1 MRVSAKKRGR
11 GRGRGLTLADI
22 ERWRVDPVAFC
33 EEVLGFTPWTCPD
46 IENDQ
51 AALIRKLAM
60 AHRATVRSGHKIGK
74 SRSAAALALWE
85 YTLFPGSRIVLTAPG
100 NRQVKE
106 VLWREITTMFREARI
121 PLGGELA
128 IDPGT
133 GLRNRSTDS
142 QILGFST
149 DDPDRFS
156 GISGARVRYIVDEA
170 SGVHERIYAAMK
182 GNLAGGASLIL
193 FSNPTQPTGTFFDS
207 HHTLGGFMRL
217 HVDSADV
224 ARAQEDGRMPTIPGL
239 ATMSWVRE
247 CLDDWGE
254 SSAEYDI
261 RVRGAFPAYGEAGV
275 IPLAL
280 YEEAVAR
287 PAPIINP
294 NRDRLVIGL
303 DIARFGD
310 DSSVAVARRGS
321 QIFAPVQWKG
331 LDSVQLAIE
340 VERYVRSMLGPGE
353 GRASGSMKPIVN
365 IDTIGIGAGVFDIL
379 SRSPNLEAVSID
391 VSRAAPDAER
401 YVNLRTQIWF
411 AARDRMRTSSI
422 TAHELLRADLT
433 GARYGYDARN
443 RYKLESKDEMKKRL
457 GRSPDYGDAFCLA
470 CWEPRPFDARP
481 VHIPGL

>member
-1 MRVSAKKRGR
+1 
-11 GRGRGLTLADI
+11 

-51 AALIRKLAM
+51 ATIIRKLAM

-149 DDPDRFS
+149 DDRDRFS

-193 FSNPTQPTGTFFDS
+193 F
-207 HHTLGGFMRL
+207 
-217 HVDSADV
+217 
-224 ARAQEDGRMPTIPGL
+224 
-239 ATMSWVRE
+239 
-247 CLDDWGE
+247 
-254 SSAEYDI
+254 
-261 RVRGAFPAYGEAGV
+261 
-275 IPLAL
+275 
-280 YEEAVAR
+280 
-287 PAPIINP
+287 
-294 NRDRLVIGL
+294 
-303 DIARFGD
+303 
-310 DSSVAVARRGS
+310 
-321 QIFAPVQWKG
+321 
-331 LDSVQLAIE
+331 
-340 VERYVRSMLGPGE
+340 
-353 GRASGSMKPIVN
+353 
-365 IDTIGIGAGVFDIL
+365 
-379 SRSPNLEAVSID
+379 
-391 VSRAAPDAER
+391 
-401 YVNLRTQIWF
+401 
-411 AARDRMRTSSI
+411 
-422 TAHELLRADLT
+422 
-433 GARYGYDARN
+433 
-443 RYKLESKDEMKKRL
+443 
-457 GRSPDYGDAFCLA
+457 
-470 CWEPRPFDARP
+470 
-481 VHIPGL
+481 